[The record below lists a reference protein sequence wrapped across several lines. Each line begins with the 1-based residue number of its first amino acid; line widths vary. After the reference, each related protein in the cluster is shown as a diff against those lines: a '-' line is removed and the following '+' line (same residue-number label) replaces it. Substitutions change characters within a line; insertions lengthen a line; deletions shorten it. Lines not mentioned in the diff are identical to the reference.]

1 MRQWTCYWI
10 CALVLGSAAGQI
22 WAVEPDP
29 CIPPDTI
36 FALKIRPRQILTS
49 ALVKDLGWDELFK
62 ATLAAVG
69 PAQEFLDIAGLRIE
83 RDVESIL

>member
-1 MRQWTCYWI
+1 MDLLLDLRPGFGKCSRP
-10 CALVLGSAAGQI
+10 V

-49 ALVKDLGWDELFK
+49 ALVKDLGWDEVFK